1 MYSDKIDCFLKAE
14 NIKKLTEDDI
24 DNLCELIS
32 IDKLRNGVIKYY
44 KNSSTKGKK
53 YGKGDKAWNKVD
65 HVNPSGGFI
74 LAFFNYKLLKED
86 PIDDLVL
93 EILNEK
99 YLKTIL
105 GKVDYTNPTIEKI
118 VEAIDKNEN
127 YKDYDRCLLKRVIGD
142 DVSEEDFKKAKDD
155 LPKPNDEKVT
165 VTIVKKKAKMEDLN
179 DEAKINQLN
188 KQIED
193 LKSQN
198 TALKTRNKELEKA
211 VEEEKENTSDLK
223 KQLKEK
229 EKEYSECNKE
239 YVGLKQK
246 LNLLLKKEKVQINYE
261 NGDFD
266 KENLMNLQ
274 KAIEDGF
281 KAKDYKALQKIMV
294 KTYVILGVFD
304 GGKKK

>member
-24 DNLCELIS
+24 ENLCELIS

-44 KNSSTKGKK
+44 KNPSTKGKK

-65 HVNPSGGFI
+65 HDNPSSGFVK
-74 LAFFNYKLLKED
+74 AFFVYKLLKED
-86 PIDDLVL
+86 PIDALVV
-93 EILNEK
+93 ETLNEK

-105 GKVDYTNPTIEKI
+105 GKADYTNPTIEKI
-118 VEAIDKNEN
+118 IEAIDKNEN
-127 YKDYDRCLLKRVIGD
+127 YKDYDKCLLKKVIGD
-142 DVSEEDFKKAKDD
+142 DVSDEEFEKVKQD
-155 LPKPNDEKVT
+155 LPKPSEDKAP
-165 VTIVKKKAKMEDLN
+165 VTIVKKKVKLEDLN
-179 DEAKINQLN
+179 DDAKIEQLN
-188 KQIED
+188 KQIEA
-193 LKSQN
+193 LKAQN
-198 TALKTRNKELEKA
+198 SALKTKNKDLEKELEA
-211 VEEEKENTSDLK
+211 EKTRTSDLK
-223 KQLKEK
+223 RDLKEK
-229 EKEYSECNKE
+229 EKAYNECNKE

-266 KENLMNLQ
+266 KENLLNLQ

>member
-24 DNLCELIS
+24 ENLCELIS

-44 KNSSTKGKK
+44 KNPSTKGKK

-65 HVNPSGGFI
+65 HDNPSSGFVK
-74 LAFFNYKLLKED
+74 AFFAYKLLKED
-86 PIDDLVL
+86 PIDALVV
-93 EILNEK
+93 ETLNEK

-105 GKVDYTNPTIEKI
+105 GKADYTNPTIEKI
-118 VEAIDKNEN
+118 IEAIDKNEN
-127 YKDYDRCLLKRVIGD
+127 YKDYDKCLLKKVIGD
-142 DVSEEDFKKAKDD
+142 DVSDEEFEKVKQD
-155 LPKPNDEKVT
+155 LPKPVEDKAP
-165 VTIVKKKAKMEDLN
+165 VTIVKKKVKLEDLN
-179 DEAKINQLN
+179 DDAKIDQLN

-193 LKSQN
+193 LKAQN
-198 TALKTRNKELEKA
+198 TLLKTKNKNLEKELEA
-211 VEEEKENTSDLK
+211 EKTRTSDLK
-223 KQLKEK
+223 RDVKEK
-229 EKEYSECNKE
+229 EKAYNECNKE

-266 KENLMNLQ
+266 KENLLNLQ